1 MISETDKHAVIFG
14 GSGFVGKHLTRAL
27 SNNGWTVTVATRK
40 PQAQLSAERHQSIR
54 FVSLN
59 TLDYSAISKLI
70 NNDNTVVNLVG
81 ILNETRHTSFES
93 AHVRL
98 PTIIARACRE
108 KDAKRFVHVG
118 SLGASIDAP
127 SAYLRSKAQGEQAI
141 MAAVNNGLDA
151 IIIRPSIIFGADDSF
166 TRRFQKLLRMSLG
179 IFPTV
184 APNAKMQPVYID
196 DVVNCI
202 EFAVHEEHLPAQI
215 CDVAGPEVFTLRE
228 LITEIDKMC
237 NYRHKIIGLGD
248 LPSKAMAMA
257 MQYLPRQPLS
267 PDNLLSLQV
276 PNVLTSEQ
284 PPPFGRQSHRF
295 TETAKT
301 WLSSS

>member
-1 MISETDKHAVIFG
+1 MTSETDKHAVIFG
-14 GSGFVGKHLTRAL
+14 GSGFVGKPLTRAL

-40 PQAQLSAERHQSIR
+40 PQAHLSAERHQSIR

-59 TLDYSAISKLI
+59 TFDYGAISKLI

-151 IIIRPSIIFGADDSF
+151 IIIRPSIIFGANDSF

-202 EFAVHEEHLPAQI
+202 DFAVHEELLPARI

-228 LITEIDKMC
+228 LITEIDRMC

-248 LPSKAMAMA
+248 LPSKAMAMV

-295 TETAKT
+295 KETAKT